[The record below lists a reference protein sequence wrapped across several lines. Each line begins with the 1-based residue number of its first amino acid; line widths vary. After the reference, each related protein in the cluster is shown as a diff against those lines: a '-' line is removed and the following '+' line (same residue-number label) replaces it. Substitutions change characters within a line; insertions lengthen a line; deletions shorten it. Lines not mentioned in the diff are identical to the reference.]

1 MIPYGISERN
11 FIIKEQPNK
20 TYAMDIAGKRIR
32 SYSDGIEAIKQSV
45 FKILNTERYQY
56 VIYSWDYGIETL
68 DLYGSSKAYAM
79 SELKRRITEALM
91 WDLRIKSVDNFEFSA
106 DGKTIICT
114 FTVHTVLGDI
124 NAKKAV
130 NI

>member
-1 MIPYGISERN
+1 MIPYGNSERN

-20 TYAMDIAGKRIR
+20 TYAMDIAGERIR

-56 VIYSWDYGIETL
+56 AVYSWDYGLETI
-68 DLYGSSKAYAM
+68 DLYGKSASYAM

-91 WDLRIKSVDNFEFSA
+91 WDSRIKSVDNFEFSA

-114 FTVHTVLGDI
+114 FTVHTMLGDI
-124 NAKKAV
+124 NAERTV